1 MKLAY
6 TLALGASAA
15 RRESSSLSIR
25 TSKEKLLFFILGT
38 VLDFLFFSY
47 NLDMADINK
56 LHFNNKGE
64 KIMVNNILII
74 GSGGREHALAW
85 KLAQSPRIGRLY
97 VAPGNGGTRDIAEN
111 IAIKATDA
119 KVLARFAKKNSIVLT
134 VVGPDDPLAL
144 GVVDV
149 FQSRGLRIFGPTRG
163 AAQIEASK
171 AFAKRLMRNSGIPTA
186 PFRIFRKYNNA
197 LNYVRKHGAPVVVK
211 ASGLAL
217 GKGAYP
223 CKTLAKAEKAL
234 AEIMLERAHKQ
245 AGNEVIVEE
254 FLDGQEIF
262 IHALCDGKTS
272 VLLPT
277 AQDHK
282 PIFDGDKGKNTG
294 GMGTIAP
301 VPWINAQTLR
311 DVNEQIVRPTLR
323 ALTKKRR
330 SFTGCLYPGLKMT
343 NEGSK
348 VLEYNARLGDPETQS
363 YMRLLK
369 TDLLDVLDAC
379 VDGKLSELTIEW
391 NSGFAVCVVLASGG
405 YPEKYKEKIPIFGIS
420 EAEKIPGVIIFHAG
434 TMYSDQLQTS
444 GGRVLGITAIGETL
458 QETLN
463 RAYEAIRQI
472 KFKGMQYRKDIG
484 AKIISMGF

>member
-1 MKLAY
+1 
-6 TLALGASAA
+6 
-15 RRESSSLSIR
+15 
-25 TSKEKLLFFILGT
+25 
-38 VLDFLFFSY
+38 
-47 NLDMADINK
+47 
-56 LHFNNKGE
+56 
-64 KIMVNNILII
+64 MVSNVLII

-85 KLAQSPRIGRLY
+85 KLAQSTRIGKLY
-97 VAPGNGGTRDIAEN
+97 VASGNGGTRDVAEN
-111 IAIKATDA
+111 IAIEATDT
-119 KVLARFAKKNSIVLT
+119 KRLARFAEKNSIDLT

-149 FQSRGLRIFGPTRG
+149 FQSRGLRIFGPTRA

-171 AFAKRLMRNSGIPTA
+171 AFAKRLMRDNGISTA
-186 PFRIFRKYNNA
+186 PFRIFRKHENA
-197 LNYVRKHGAPVVVK
+197 LEYVRKHGVPIVVK

-234 AEIMLERAHKQ
+234 AEIMLEHAYKQ

-254 FLDGQEIF
+254 FLNGQEVS

-272 VLLPT
+272 ILLPT

-301 VPWINAQTLR
+301 VSWVADQTLR
-311 DVNEQIVRPTLR
+311 EVNEHIVRPTLQ
-323 ALTKKRR
+323 ALAKKGKP
-330 SFTGCLYPGLKMT
+330 FTGLLYPGLKMT
-343 NEGSK
+343 DKGPQ
-348 VLEYNARLGDPETQS
+348 VLEFNARFGDPETQS

-379 VDGKLSELTIEW
+379 VDGKLADLTVEW

-405 YPEKYKEKIPIFGIS
+405 YPGNYKKEIPISGID
-420 EAEKIPGVIIFHAG
+420 EAEKIPSVVVFHAG
-434 TMYSDQLQTS
+434 TMYNSDQLRTF
-444 GGRVLGITAIGETL
+444 GGRVLGVTATGNTL
-458 QETLN
+458 QEALD
-463 RAYEAIRQI
+463 RAYKAVYCI
-472 KFKGMQYRKDIG
+472 KFKGKQFRKDIG
-484 AKIISMGF
+484 AKAIAMGF